1 MFCNQCEQT
10 VKGIGCDKIGICG
23 KNDEVSDLQDL
34 LLHAVQ
40 GLALFAAEGRKLGI
54 VDEQT
59 DHFTMEAIFST
70 LTMWTSIRPA
80 FRS

>member
-10 VKGIGCDKIGICG
+10 VKGIGCDTIGICG

-40 GLALFAAEGRKLGI
+40 GLALFAVEGRKKGI
-54 VDEQT
+54 VDET
-59 DHFTMEAIFST
+59 VEVA
-70 LTMWTSIRPA
+70 LA
-80 FRS
+80 ALK